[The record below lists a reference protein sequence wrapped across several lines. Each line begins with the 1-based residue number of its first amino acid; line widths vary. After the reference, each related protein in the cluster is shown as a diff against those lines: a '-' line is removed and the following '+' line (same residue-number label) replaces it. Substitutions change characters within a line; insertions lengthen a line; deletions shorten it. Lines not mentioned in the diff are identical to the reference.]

1 VLTYELRMA
10 AGAPCTVEIP
20 TATRPPAQAE
30 EMGHFY
36 HHLEQVLLEIDFL
49 DPANPRRLMRRL
61 RRLFNR
67 ALPDQNEINILRGIL
82 GAVQGRKKPSRQ

>member
-1 VLTYELRMA
+1 
-10 AGAPCTVEIP
+10 
-20 TATRPPAQAE
+20 
-30 EMGHFY
+30 
-36 HHLEQVLLEIDFL
+36 VLLEIDFL